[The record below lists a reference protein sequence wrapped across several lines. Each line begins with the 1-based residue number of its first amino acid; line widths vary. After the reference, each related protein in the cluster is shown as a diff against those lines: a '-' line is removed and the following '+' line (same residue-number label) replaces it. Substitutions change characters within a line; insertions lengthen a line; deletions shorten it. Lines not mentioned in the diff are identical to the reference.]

1 MGTVRAVGDGD
12 GRPLAD
18 PAHRGV
24 RHARLLAL
32 AEVLSAS
39 LNGPPSQRLAE
50 LVEAGALDGG
60 AVPADDVAWLEGGLA
75 RVTDERIRFW
85 EMELDRLARQ
95 SVWMLDTAD
104 EDYPANLRMI
114 HNHPP
119 FLMGRGT
126 LVHDDERAV
135 AVVGTRRPSNEG
147 RAAAYELARQL
158 ARRRVTVV
166 SGLAEGID
174 AAAHSGALSA
184 GGRTIAVFGTGI
196 DVVYPARHRT
206 LAGAIA
212 RSGACVSQFWPSM
225 RGARW
230 TFPVRNLVTS
240 GLSLGTVVVEAGETS
255 GARLQAEAA
264 LRHGKRVFL
273 LDRLVRD
280 QQWARDI
287 AARPDVLAVD
297 SVDQIVPA
305 IEIDLMTDAAFL
317 V

>member
-1 MGTVRAVGDGD
+1 MGREESRA
-12 GRPLAD
+12 
-18 PAHRGV
+18 
-24 RHARLLAL
+24 RHARLLAV

-39 LNGPPSQRLAE
+39 LNGPSSHRLAE
-50 LVEAGALDGG
+50 LVDVGALDGG
-60 AVPADDVAWLEGGLA
+60 TALVDDLAWLDDGLA
-75 RVTDERIRFW
+75 RVPEARVRFW
-85 EMELDRLARQ
+85 EAELGRLAEHH
-95 SVWMLDTAD
+95 VWMVDTAD

-114 HNHPP
+114 HNSPP
-119 FLMGRGT
+119 FLMGRGS
-126 LVHDDERAV
+126 LSLRDERAV
-135 AVVGTRRPSNEG
+135 AVVGTRRPSAEG
-147 RAAAYELARQL
+147 RDAAFEIARQL
-158 ARRRVTVV
+158 AERRVTVV

-174 AAAHSGALSA
+174 TAAHSGSLSA

-196 DVVYPARHRT
+196 EVVYPAKNRA
-206 LAGAIA
+206 LADAVA

-273 LDRLVRD
+273 LGRLVRS
-280 QQWARDI
+280 QPWARDV
-287 AARPDVLAVD
+287 ATRPNVVAID
-297 SVDQIVPA
+297 SVDQVVAA
-305 IEIDLMTDAAFL
+305 IEVDLITDTALL

>member
-1 MGTVRAVGDGD
+1 MAG
-12 GRPLAD
+12 GREE
-18 PAHRGV
+18 RRS
-24 RHARLLAL
+24 RHARLLAV

-39 LNGPPSQRLAE
+39 LNGPSSQRLAE
-50 LVEAGALDGG
+50 LVETGALEAGALEAGALAGG
-60 AVPADDVAWLEGGLA
+60 AVRADDAAWLAGGLA
-75 RVTDERIRFW
+75 SATDERIRFW
-85 EMELDRLARQ
+85 EAELDRLAERG
-95 SVWMLDTAD
+95 VWMLDAAD

-114 HNHPP
+114 HNRPP
-119 FLMGRGT
+119 FLMGRGA
-126 LVHDDERAV
+126 LVHEDERAV
-135 AVVGTRRPSNEG
+135 AVVGTRRPSDEG
-147 RAAAYELARQL
+147 RAAAYELAREL
-158 ARRRVTVV
+158 AGGHVTVV

-174 AAAHSGALSA
+174 TAAHSGALSA
-184 GGRTIAVFGTGI
+184 RGRTIAVFGTGI
-196 DVVYPARHRT
+196 DVVYPARNRA
-206 LAGAIA
+206 LAAAVA

-273 LDRLVRD
+273 LDRLVRS

-297 SVDQIVPA
+297 SVDQIVSA
-305 IEIDLMTDAAFL
+305 VEVDLMTDTALLA
-317 V
+317 

>member
-1 MGTVRAVGDGD
+1 MAETSHA
-12 GRPLAD
+12 
-18 PAHRGV
+18 
-24 RHARLLAL
+24 RHARLLAV

-39 LNGPPSQRLAE
+39 LNGPSARRLAE

-60 AVPADDVAWLEGGLA
+60 PVPVDDSAWLDDGLT
-75 RVTDERIRFW
+75 RVTDERVHFW
-85 EMELDRLARQ
+85 TAELDRLAGRQ
-95 SVWMLDTAD
+95 VWMLDTAD

-114 HNHPP
+114 HNRPP
-119 FLMGRGT
+119 FLMGRGA
-126 LVHDDERAV
+126 LGQDDERAV
-135 AVVGTRRPSNEG
+135 AVVGTRRPSAEG
-147 RAAAYELARQL
+147 RDAAFRIARQL
-158 ARRRVTVV
+158 AERRVTVV

-196 DVVYPARHRT
+196 EVVYPAKNRA
-206 LAGAIA
+206 LADAVA

-273 LDRLVRD
+273 LDRLVRA
-280 QQWARDI
+280 QPWARAI
-287 AARPDVLAVD
+287 AARPDVVAVD
-297 SVDQIVPA
+297 AVDQVVA
-305 IEIDLMTDAAFL
+305 AVEVDLTTDTAVL

>member
-1 MGTVRAVGDGD
+1 MGGDE
-12 GRPLAD
+12 
-18 PAHRGV
+18 HRS
-24 RHARLLAL
+24 RHALLLAL

-39 LNGPPSQRLAE
+39 LSGPSSQRLAE
-50 LVEAGALDGG
+50 LVEAGALDRG
-60 AVPADDVAWLEGGLA
+60 AAPADDAAWLAGGLA
-75 RVTDERIRFW
+75 RVPHARIRFW
-85 EMELDRLARQ
+85 ELELGRLARQ
-95 SVWMLDTAD
+95 GVWMLDAAD

-114 HNHPP
+114 HNRPP

-126 LVHDDERAV
+126 LIHDDERAV
-135 AVVGTRRPSNEG
+135 AVVGTRRPSDEG

-196 DVVYPARHRT
+196 DVVYPTRHRT
-206 LAGAIA
+206 LAIAIA

-230 TFPVRNLVTS
+230 TFPVRNIVTS
-240 GLSLGTVVVEAGETS
+240 GLSLGTIVVEAGETS

-273 LDRLVRD
+273 LEPLVRS
-280 QQWARDI
+280 QQWAREI
-287 AARPDVLAVD
+287 AARPEVLAVD

-305 IEIDLMTDAAFL
+305 IEIDLMTDAPFL